1 VEITKEFL
9 EGCIQVNAQDLQQK
23 LLEVAQLRGV
33 INYLG
38 DMIEY
43 VEKEPE
49 EIPSPAVPPDDG
61 LPIVDLEDI
70 TLEGAS
76 DATP

>member
-1 VEITKEFL
+1 MEITKEFL

-23 LLEVAQLRGV
+23 LLEAAQLRGV

-49 EIPSPAVPPDDG
+49 EILSPAVPPDDG
-61 LPIVDLEDI
+61 LPVIDIDDLEI
-70 TLEGAS
+70 LGAGHGS
-76 DATP
+76 V

>member
-1 VEITKEFL
+1 MEITKEFL

-61 LPIVDLEDI
+61 LPIIDIDDLEV
-70 TLEGAS
+70 LGVGHGS
-76 DATP
+76 S